1 MQVSELKS
9 LIGNG
14 KIASVTFIKR
24 TDGQKRRMICRTG
37 VKIGLTAADRPYDP
51 ETKNLLPVF
60 DMEKGAYRMIP
71 AENVL
76 EVRSRGEHR
85 TFRGC

>member
-24 TDGQKRRMICRTG
+24 TDGSKRRMVCRTG
-37 VKIGLTAADRPYDP
+37 VRVGLTGEGAVYDP
-51 ETKNLLPVF
+51 EPKNLLLVY
-60 DMEKGAYRMIP
+60 DMQKKGYRMIP

-76 EVRSRGEHR
+76 EVHARGER
-85 TFRGC
+85 RVFRGA